1 MTSGS
6 LGLLRRARRGERAA
20 GHLPGDADYPRLPE
34 VTRDYPRVLAQAIGR
49 VMRIGQ
55 RRDVT
60 LHRIVAEGPAGQRTV
75 EVHVVERNTS
85 EWVTRQAVIN

>member
-1 MTSGS
+1 
-6 LGLLRRARRGERAA
+6 
-20 GHLPGDADYPRLPE
+20 
-34 VTRDYPRVLAQAIGR
+34 
-49 VMRIGQ
+49 MRIGQ

-75 EVHVVERNTS
+75 EAHVVERNTS